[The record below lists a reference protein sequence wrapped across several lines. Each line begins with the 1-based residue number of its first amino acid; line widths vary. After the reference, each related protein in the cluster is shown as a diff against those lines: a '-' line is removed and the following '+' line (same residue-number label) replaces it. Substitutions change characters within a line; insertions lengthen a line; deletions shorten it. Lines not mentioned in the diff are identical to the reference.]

1 MNNVISLQ
9 VCVLGNHTK
18 YLLHNKYDTYFV
30 LLMLSILYLLLVYH
44 VVIKISTCCLEEL
57 SETI

>member
-9 VCVLGNHTK
+9 ICVLGNHTN

-30 LLMLSILYLLLVYH
+30 LLMLSIVFLLLVYH
-44 VVIKISTCCLEEL
+44 VVIKISTCLEEL
-57 SETI
+57 